1 MKYNTLLQSPGGEW
15 TLTDCCQTA
24 FRAHGE
30 TFDTTLLDS
39 FSGGVDLTKVWWLEE
54 KGICFQSAVEHYI
67 VDIGSKLIT
76 LHFFMVY

>member
-1 MKYNTLLQSPGGEW
+1 MVNGPLLIVARLPLG
-15 TLTDCCQTA
+15 LTGKPLIL
-24 FRAHGE
+24 H
-30 TFDTTLLDS
+30 LDS

-67 VDIGSKLIT
+67 VHIGSKLIT